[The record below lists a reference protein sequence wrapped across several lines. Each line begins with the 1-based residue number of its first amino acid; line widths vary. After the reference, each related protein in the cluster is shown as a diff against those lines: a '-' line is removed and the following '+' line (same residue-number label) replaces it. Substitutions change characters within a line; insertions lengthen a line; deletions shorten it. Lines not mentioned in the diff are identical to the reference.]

1 MSINGSKK
9 MSQES
14 IAFEIQDD
22 RSLNEVSGIGDGKKM
37 GRNDVQEAALIE
49 LGDRLKVEN
58 DED

>member
-22 RSLNEVSGIGDGKKM
+22 RGLNEVSGIGDGKKM